1 MKMKR
6 ILLITAGIIVL
17 GILAVFLIPRDMPD
31 IRLDNIVVSDI
42 VNSISN
48 NWEEIQKK
56 AYIPAFD
63 YNLDYV
69 IIHNDGNLI
78 TATRNGLSEN
88 INDAIRNRDT
98 IVDIDVNDEI
108 VGKII
113 FYNNTGMLWQQ
124 FRTGLIKGII
134 IILMLLMAT
143 CMGYTF
149 YLNHTVLR
157 PFSKLQAFAK
167 SIAMGNLDA
176 PLEMDQNNLF
186 GAFTESFDLMREE
199 LSKAR
204 ENERNANQSKKEL
217 VASLSHDIKTPVAS
231 IKAVTELLLLK
242 TQDKNVEK
250 QLIIINLKAEQI
262 NSLITNMFHATLEE
276 LQALPVNV
284 AEIPS
289 TAIPDM
295 IRSADYE
302 NRVTYFSIPSCIILA
317 DMLRLQQVFDNIIG
331 NSYKYAGTD
340 IEIQANFEENFLK
353 LDIKDFGAGVSE
365 EELPLLFQKFF
376 RSKNADTKGGYGLG
390 LYISK
395 YLIEQMNGKIECIN
409 CMDGFTIRLMLHLA

>member
-1 MKMKR
+1 MKR
-6 ILLITAGIIVL
+6 ILLITAGVIVL

-48 NWEEIQKK
+48 NWEEIQNK
-56 AYIPAFD
+56 ADIPVFD

-78 TATRNGLSEN
+78 TATRNDLNEN

-98 IVDIDVNDEI
+98 IVDIEVNGET

-124 FRTGLIKGII
+124 FRTGLIRVII
-134 IILMLLMAT
+134 IILMLLMAV

-276 LQALPVNV
+276 LQALSVNV
-284 AEIPS
+284 TEIPS
-289 TAIPDM
+289 TTIPDI

-340 IEIQANFEENFLK
+340 IEIHANFEENFLK
-353 LDIKDFGAGVSE
+353 LDIKDFGAGVTE

-409 CMDGFTIRLMLHLA
+409 CTDGFTIRLMLHLA

>member
-1 MKMKR
+1 MKR
-6 ILLITAGIIVL
+6 ILLITAGVIVL

-48 NWEEIQKK
+48 NWEEIQNK
-56 AYIPAFD
+56 ADIPVFD

-78 TATRNGLSEN
+78 TATRNGLNEN

-98 IVDIDVNDEI
+98 IVDIEVNGEI

-124 FRTGLIKGII
+124 FRTGLIRVII
-134 IILMLLMAT
+134 IILMLLMAV

-242 TQDKNVEK
+242 TQDKNVEN

-289 TAIPDM
+289 TAIPDI
-295 IRSADYE
+295 IRNADYE
-302 NRVTYFSIPSCIILA
+302 NRVTHFSIPSCIILV

-340 IEIQANFEENFLK
+340 IEIQANFEEHFLK
-353 LDIKDFGAGVSE
+353 LDIKDFGAGVTE

-395 YLIEQMNGKIECIN
+395 YLIEQMNGNIECIN
-409 CMDGFTIRLMLHLA
+409 CTDGFTIRLMLHLA

>member
-1 MKMKR
+1 MKR
-6 ILLITAGIIVL
+6 ILLITAGVIVL

-48 NWEEIQKK
+48 NWEEIQNK
-56 AYIPAFD
+56 ADIPVFD

-78 TATRNGLSEN
+78 TATRNGLNEN

-98 IVDIDVNDEI
+98 IVDIEVNGEI

-124 FRTGLIKGII
+124 FRTGLIRVII
-134 IILMLLMAT
+134 IILMLLMAV

-276 LQALPVNV
+276 LQALSVNV
-284 AEIPS
+284 TEIPS
-289 TAIPDM
+289 TTIPDI

-340 IEIQANFEENFLK
+340 IEIQANFEEHFLK
-353 LDIKDFGAGVSE
+353 LDIKDFGAGVTE

-409 CMDGFTIRLMLHLA
+409 CTDGFTIRLMLHLA